1 MLKTSWHDA
10 RAGAARVLAGPEG
23 RILFAGALLAVA
35 TVLGFS
41 IAWLFAPGA
50 TSLLAAMTG
59 LNLLIGIAAGMS
71 FGYANGL
78 GHLEVIG
85 SSFLAD
91 TLQVLIVY
99 PLFVLSWQHL
109 LDVGRLAPYLA
120 RMRVSAEAQQGWVR
134 RFGIV
139 GLFLFVFVPFWM
151 TGPVVGSII
160 GFLIGLRPVVNLA
173 VVLIA
178 TYAATWFWAI
188 LLGGLNHVAAT
199 YNRYALFLAI
209 LAIILLT
216 LAWRVLA
223 RRRA

>member
-23 RILFAGALLAVA
+23 RILFAGALLAVV
-35 TVLGFS
+35 TVVGFG
-41 IAWLFAPGA
+41 IAWLFAPDA
-50 TSLLAAMTG
+50 TNLLAAMTG

-78 GHLEVIG
+78 GDLEVIG

-109 LDVGRLAPYLA
+109 VDVGRIAPYLA
-120 RMRVSAEAQQGWVR
+120 RLQVSAEAQQGWVR

-160 GFLIGLRPVVNLA
+160 GFLIGLRPAVNLV
-173 VVLIA
+173 VVLTA
-178 TYAATWFWAI
+178 TYTATWLWAMLI
-188 LLGGLNHVAAT
+188 GELNHMAAA
-199 YNRYALFLAI
+199 YDRYALFLAI
-209 LAIILLT
+209 LAIVLLT
-216 LAWRVLA
+216 LAWHALA